1 MRAYLIRRLLLII
14 PTLFIVTVIVFMLVR
29 FIPGDVLELMVAEW
43 TTEGSSDIQD
53 VDDLRKTLGLDQPI
67 PIQYGRWLG
76 VWPQETGE
84 FSGIIQ
90 GELGHSLWDNEP
102 VIDIFKARLPV
113 SIELG
118 FLSMVIGW
126 SIALP
131 IGIFMAT
138 RQDSIPDY
146 TGRVFS
152 IVMLSIPGFWLM
164 TMVIVYPS
172 IWWGAMPNIVYV
184 PITENLFENLKQF
197 LLPAFLTGVASS
209 ALTIR
214 LTRTM
219 MLEVLRQDY
228 IRTAWA
234 KGLSERKVL
243 LRHAV
248 KNAFIPVN
256 THSLCRVPGRI
267 TQVSYSLSTIF
278 PVSPEIRLVPPRL
291 IHISVNSCESAGIR
305 EVVCPAGLRIPV
317 SRVRGSVPFTAIDS
331 SKDFSMTNDY
341 QNC

>member
-1 MRAYLIRRLLLII
+1 MRAYLIRRILLVI
-14 PTLFIVTVIVFMLVR
+14 PTLIMVTIIVFMLVR
-29 FIPGDVLELMVAEW
+29 FIPGDVLDMMVSEWVAE
-43 TTEGSSDIQD
+43 GSTDIQD
-53 VDDLRKTLGLDQPI
+53 VEDLRKSLGLDVSLAV
-67 PIQYGRWLG
+67 QYGRWLG
-76 VWPQETGE
+76 IWPQATGE
-84 FSGIIQ
+84 VYGMLQ
-90 GELGHSLWDNEP
+90 GNLGHSLWDNEP
-102 VIDIFKARLPV
+102 VIDIFRSRLPV

-118 FLSMVIGW
+118 ILSMLISW

-138 RQDSIPDY
+138 RQDSVPDY

-172 IWWGAMPNIVYV
+172 IWWGTMPNIIYI

-234 KGLSERKVL
+234 KGLSERDVL

-248 KNAFIPVN
+248 KNAFIPVITVIGAQIPAILAGQIITEQIFALPGIGRAFLDALNQRDYPIISAIN
-256 THSLCRVPGRI
+256 TMIAIAILVTNVIVDISYAWMDPRI
-267 TQVSYSLSTIF
+267 RY
-278 PVSPEIRLVPPRL
+278 R
-291 IHISVNSCESAGIR
+291 
-305 EVVCPAGLRIPV
+305 
-317 SRVRGSVPFTAIDS
+317 
-331 SKDFSMTNDY
+331 
-341 QNC
+341 